1 MQEQLSTAQKAIN
14 TVIEFCIQYGFQILG
29 AVIVLILG
37 MAVSNWVSKM
47 LMKLFA
53 KKNLDVTLSQFMAGA
68 VRVLIMAFAVIIAMG
83 KFGISIAP
91 FVAAL
96 SAVAFGASLALQGPL
111 SNYGAGIGIILGRPF
126 IVGNTISV
134 AGVSGVVKSVKLA
147 CTVLVDEDG
156 VEITVPNK
164 EIAGQIMHNSK
175 AFKLAEGVVGI
186 SYSDAP
192 EKGIQI
198 IREVLARTN
207 EVAKEP
213 KPQVGIQAFGDSSI
227 NLAYRYWIPTVR
239 FFEVSYA
246 VNLAV
251 FQELGKGGLTIP
263 FPQREVRV
271 LSQTPVA

>member
-1 MQEQLSTAQKAIN
+1 MQEQISSAQKIIN
-14 TVIEFCIQYGFQILG
+14 AAIEFCVQYSFQILG

-37 MAVSNWVSKM
+37 VMASNWVSKL
-47 LMKLFA
+47 LMNLFT
-53 KKNLDVTLSQFMAGA
+53 KKKLDVTLSQFIAGA
-68 VRVLIMAFAVIIAMG
+68 ARILIMAFAVIIAMG

-126 IVGNTISV
+126 VVGNTISV
-134 AGVSGVVKSVKLA
+134 AGVSGVVKAVKLA

-156 VEITVPNK
+156 VEITIPNK
-164 EIAGQIMHNSK
+164 EISGQIMHNSK
-175 AFKLAEGVVGI
+175 SFKLAHGVAGI

-198 IREVLARTN
+198 IRDVLARTS

-213 KPQVGIQAFGDSSI
+213 KPQVGIQEFGDSSI
-227 NLAYRYWIPTVR
+227 NIAYRYWIPTVR
-239 FFEVSYA
+239 FFEISYA

-251 FQELGKGGLTIP
+251 YQAINKAGLTMP
-263 FPQREVRV
+263 YPQHEVRM